1 MHPTNAELLDY
12 MFGQP
17 STELLERMEE
27 HLDDCADCALTV
39 ARLVRAVMGAPEPD
53 AVNDY
58 PCIRDSAPQRDS

>member
-53 AVNDY
+53 G
-58 PCIRDSAPQRDS
+58 